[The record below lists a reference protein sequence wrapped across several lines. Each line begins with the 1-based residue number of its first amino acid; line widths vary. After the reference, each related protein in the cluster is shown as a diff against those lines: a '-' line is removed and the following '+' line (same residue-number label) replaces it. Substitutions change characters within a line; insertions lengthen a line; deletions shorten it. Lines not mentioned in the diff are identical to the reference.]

1 MHRPKSK
8 NEHGNLTFILDP
20 HMQNRHLLDKE
31 SAQIPMHA
39 LIPKFRAEW
48 ICSFV
53 EQALIGE
60 VYL

>member
-39 LIPKFRAEW
+39 LITNFLELNGFAHLLKN
-48 ICSFV
+48 
-53 EQALIGE
+53 
-60 VYL
+60 